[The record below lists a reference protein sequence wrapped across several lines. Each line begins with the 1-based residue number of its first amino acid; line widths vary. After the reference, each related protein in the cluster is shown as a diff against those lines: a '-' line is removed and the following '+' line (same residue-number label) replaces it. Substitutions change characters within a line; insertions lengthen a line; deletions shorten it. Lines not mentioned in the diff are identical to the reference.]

1 MQTITHLPQIFPLI
15 GIGLVLAAAFVAS
28 VGR

>member
-1 MQTITHLPQIFPLI
+1 MVFPQIFPLI